1 MRKYISF
8 FSFVFFGIC
17 HLVPAQTPQVPPVMY
32 FADIKLN
39 INEAARKEIQTHVDA
54 LYRSEKYFN
63 IKLERVDFY
72 FPVIEKIFKEENLP
86 DDFKYLVIQE
96 SALISDAVSS
106 SDAVG
111 FWQFKKASGEEVGL
125 RVDGAVDERLNIVSS
140 TRGAA
145 RYLKRNNNYYGNWLY
160 ALLSYNMGAGG
171 AQKVVDNK
179 YFGAKKMP
187 IDKRTHWYIIK
198 CLAHKVA
205 FEGAIGRNTSPE
217 LALIEYKNGANR
229 SLREIASETNVD
241 FQLLE
246 EYNKWLKRGSVPDDK
261 QYSVIIPATYSEA
274 SSLLAMNN
282 DRDEEF
288 VEPVNKTSNTN
299 PTFDNRFS
307 KGSDKYPIIEGDAPL
322 SNENA
327 VLVTVNGK
335 PGIIAGYNDNLLKL
349 AGIGEISISRFLRFN
364 DLESNDQAIAGQ
376 VYYLKAKRG
385 SAPEHYHVVKET
397 ENMWSISQK
406 YGVKLNKLRRKNR
419 MEKDE
424 QPKPGRVLWMR
435 FVRPKDEAVEY
446 KDVVVSEN
454 TALVKDI
461 PSPVKK
467 EIEKKPP
474 PAQKV
479 KKENVENNSANSEDY
494 TQEEITEVAS
504 DEELVV
510 DDTQEELTE
519 VSEDI
524 EDIEGSPDDELEEGV
539 GAEEN
544 AESSFSSDQ
553 EGITFVET
561 ETSVSTAVNANEKV
575 HRVKSGETLY
585 SIARLYDI
593 KLGEILLWNDLS
605 LKDGIKVDQVLEI
618 SAPEEL
624 QVVEKEV
631 PEKSKEEYVI
641 HVVAGG
647 ETMYKIARDH
657 NVTIKDVMQWNSK
670 NDFKVSIG
678 EKLKIKKVN

>member
-1 MRKYISF
+1 MQKYISF
-8 FSFVFFGIC
+8 FFFVFFGFGQ
-17 HLVPAQTPQVPPVMY
+17 LPAQTPQVPSEMY

-39 INEAARKEIQTHVDA
+39 INESARKEIQTHVDA
-54 LYRSEKYFN
+54 LYRSEKYFD

-72 FPVIEKIFKEENLP
+72 FPTIEKIFKEENLP

-198 CLAHKVA
+198 FLAHKIA
-205 FEGAIGRNTSPE
+205 FESAIGRNTSPA
-217 LALIEYKNGANR
+217 LSLIEYKSGANM
-229 SLREIASETNVD
+229 SLRAIASETNVD
-241 FQLLE
+241 LQLLE

-274 SSLLAMNN
+274 SSLIAINN
-282 DRDEEF
+282 DREEEF
-288 VEPVNKTSNTN
+288 VEPVTKTSNTN
-299 PTFDNRFS
+299 PIFDNRFS
-307 KGSDKYPIIEGDAPL
+307 KGSDKYPIIEGDAPI

-349 AGIGEISISRFLRFN
+349 AEMGEISISRFLKFN
-364 DLESNDQAIAGQ
+364 DLESNDQTIAGQ

-385 SAPEHYHVVKET
+385 SAPEHYHLVKET

-406 YGVKLNKLRRKNR
+406 YGIKLKKLRRKNR

-435 FVRPKDEAVEY
+435 FVRPKDEPVEY
-446 KDVVVSEN
+446 KDVPVSDDVSAVN
-454 TALVKDI
+454 DDPT
-461 PSPVKK
+461 PVKK
-467 EIEKKPP
+467 RLENNLPP
-474 PAQKV
+474 NRKV
-479 KKENVENNSANSEDY
+479 ENVNNEIDTDNSEDY
-494 TQEEITEVAS
+494 TEQEITGDIEENLIVDDPEQDLAEYSIEDKPIADDEFEKEVNIEENRESSFSTDQEEIT
-504 DEELVV
+504 
-510 DDTQEELTE
+510 
-519 VSEDI
+519 
-524 EDIEGSPDDELEEGV
+524 
-539 GAEEN
+539 
-544 AESSFSSDQ
+544 
-553 EGITFVET
+553 FVES
-561 ETSVSTAVNANEKV
+561 ETQASTLENVNEKV
-575 HRVKSGETLY
+575 HRVKSGETLF
-585 SIARLYDI
+585 SIARIYNI
-593 KLGEILLWNDLS
+593 QLGEILQWNNLS
-605 LKDGIKVDQVLEI
+605 LKDGIKVNQLLKI
-618 SAPEEL
+618 SPPEEEE
-624 QVVEKEV
+624 VVEKVV
-631 PEKSKEEYVI
+631 PEKSNEEFVI
-641 HVVAGG
+641 HEVAGG

-657 NVTIKDVMQWNSK
+657 NVTIKDVMQWNNKS
-670 NDFKVSIG
+670 DFKVSIG

>member
-1 MRKYISF
+1 MQKYISF
-8 FSFVFFGIC
+8 FFFVFFGFGQ
-17 HLVPAQTPQVPPVMY
+17 LPAQTPQVPSEMY

-39 INEAARKEIQTHVDA
+39 INESARKEIQTHVDA
-54 LYRSEKYFN
+54 LYRSEKYFD

-72 FPVIEKIFKEENLP
+72 FPTIEKIFKEENLP

-198 CLAHKVA
+198 FLAHKIA
-205 FEGAIGRNTSPE
+205 FESAIGRNTSPA
-217 LALIEYKNGANR
+217 LSLIEYKSGANM
-229 SLREIASETNVD
+229 SLRAIASETNVD
-241 FQLLE
+241 LQLLE

-274 SSLLAMNN
+274 SSLIAINN
-282 DRDEEF
+282 DREEEF
-288 VEPVNKTSNTN
+288 VEPVTKTSNTN

-307 KGSDKYPIIEGDAPL
+307 KGSDKYPIIEGDAPI

-349 AGIGEISISRFLRFN
+349 AEMGEISISRFLKFN
-364 DLESNDQAIAGQ
+364 DLESNDQTIAGQ

-385 SAPEHYHVVKET
+385 SAPEHYHLVKET

-406 YGVKLNKLRRKNR
+406 YGIKLKKLRRKNR

-435 FVRPKDEAVEY
+435 FVRPKDEPVEY
-446 KDVVVSEN
+446 KDVPVSDDVSAVN
-454 TALVKDI
+454 DDPT
-461 PSPVKK
+461 PVKK
-467 EIEKKPP
+467 RLENNLPP
-474 PAQKV
+474 NRKV
-479 KKENVENNSANSEDY
+479 ENVNNEIDTDNSEDY
-494 TQEEITEVAS
+494 TEQEITGDIEENLIVDDPEQDLAEYSIEDKPIADDEFEKEVNIEENREYSFSTDQEEIT
-504 DEELVV
+504 
-510 DDTQEELTE
+510 
-519 VSEDI
+519 
-524 EDIEGSPDDELEEGV
+524 
-539 GAEEN
+539 
-544 AESSFSSDQ
+544 
-553 EGITFVET
+553 FVES
-561 ETSVSTAVNANEKV
+561 ETQASTLENVNEKV
-575 HRVKSGETLY
+575 HRVKSGETLF
-585 SIARLYDI
+585 SIARIYNI
-593 KLGEILLWNDLS
+593 QLGEILQWNNLS
-605 LKDGIKVDQVLEI
+605 LKDGIKVNQLLKI
-618 SAPEEL
+618 SPPEEEE
-624 QVVEKEV
+624 VVEKVV
-631 PEKSKEEYVI
+631 PEKSNEEFVI
-641 HVVAGG
+641 HEVAGG

-657 NVTIKDVMQWNSK
+657 NVTIKDVMQWNNKS
-670 NDFKVSIG
+670 DFKVSIG

>member
-1 MRKYISF
+1 MRKYISIF
-8 FSFVFFGIC
+8 FFVFLGFSQL
-17 HLVPAQTPQVPPVMY
+17 LVAQTPQVPSVMY

-39 INEAARKEIQTHVDA
+39 INESARKEIQTHVDA
-54 LYRSEKYFN
+54 LYRSEKYFD

-72 FPVIEKIFKEENLP
+72 FPTIEKIFKEENLP

-106 SDAVG
+106 SNAVG

-140 TRGAA
+140 SRGAA

-171 AQKVVDNK
+171 AQKVVDDK

-198 CLAHKVA
+198 FLAHKVA
-205 FEGAIGRNTSPE
+205 FESAIGRNTTP
-217 LALIEYKNGANR
+217 ALSLVEYKSGANM

-274 SSLLAMNN
+274 SGLVALNN

-288 VEPVNKTSNTN
+288 VVPANKTPNTN

-307 KGSDKYPIIEGDAPL
+307 KGSDKYPIIEGDAPA

-349 AGIGEISISRFLRFN
+349 AEIGDISISRFLKFN
-364 DLESNDQAIAGQ
+364 DLESDDQTIAGQ

-385 SAPEHYHVVKET
+385 SAPEHYHIVKET

-406 YGVKLNKLRRKNR
+406 YGIKLNKLRRKNR

-435 FVRPKDEAVEY
+435 FVRPKDEPVEY
-446 KDVVVSEN
+446 KDVPVSTDISAEN
-454 TALVKDI
+454 DA
-461 PSPVKK
+461 PRPVKK
-467 EIEKKPP
+467 QIEKNLPS
-474 PAQKV
+474 
-479 KKENVENNSANSEDY
+479 NRRVENRISEIDTVNNDDY
-494 TQEEITEVAS
+494 TEQEITE
-504 DEELVV
+504 DIEENLIE
-510 DDTQEELTE
+510 DDPEQELAEIS
-519 VSEDI
+519 SEDQYI
-524 EDIEGSPDDELEEGV
+524 ADDKFEEEV
-539 GAEEN
+539 GIEEN
-544 AESSFSSDQ
+544 KESSFSADQ
-553 EGITFVET
+553 EDITFVES
-561 ETSVSTAVNANEKV
+561 EAQASTLGNVNEKV

-585 SIARLYDI
+585 SIARNYNI
-593 KLGEILLWNDLS
+593 QLGEILQWNDIS
-605 LKDGIKVDQVLEI
+605 LKDGIKVDQLLKV
-618 SAPEEL
+618 APPEE
-624 QVVEKEV
+624 VEEAEKIV
-631 PEKSKEEYVI
+631 PEKSNEEFVI
-641 HVVAGG
+641 HEVAGG

-657 NVTIKDVMQWNSK
+657 NVTIKDVMQWNNKS
-670 NDFKVSIG
+670 DFKVSIG